1 MSHFPGQQHALRG
14 QLEQQSFA
22 LGQSSSSR
30 YPNSTLRRDA
40 SSDWSQPTTPA
51 RRRIGSAQQ
60 HTSLTPSPR
69 AYRELAEQPAY
80 QAMSSISRHGS
91 QPQHRSGQVAETR
104 SRPHHP
110 SDGLPAARDSQ
121 QGNVDHM
128 KELQELRRKYDDTKI
143 HYWASVRQ
151 REQYV
156 NERDQYQQQAEE
168 QTKRCQALEEE
179 VKQLKRQMKTEEKRH
194 LALEQ
199 DYEQMFEELNRARST
214 IKLQSEK
221 IEGRVDTT
229 LVKTTKDM
237 AIRQKQPPP
246 PPASRFGEDYGFGLK
261 PFAPRRSEDRYDPRE
276 SLYEGPHD
284 RRQNIGTLAA
294 NLTTSTALTIRPQQ
308 DKREIPW
315 ASEFSSLFLRIEQYC
330 KTYLDLA
337 NENADD
343 EWPQRLAYDVV
354 QESSVNHVTQIG
366 EDHQVRHLLLARVII
381 GWIANHYFH
390 SRIIKGFSQETDKKV
405 QDTRRQTRADNS
417 IDCVRA
423 LAHAEAKTIEGITQA
438 PGFDSWRASQ
448 IHRDVNTMV
457 SRLREAIVPGAT
469 SAPLGKALESILA
482 DGWRVGLLMATCTD
496 QFAIN
501 FPTATP
507 QTIFDPRVMLNR
519 DPYITAPPT
528 EVEKWGAR
536 VALGI
541 TPHIT
546 VKSLQTAKMEERS
559 VHMANV
565 LLRFD

>member
-1 MSHFPGQQHALRG
+1 M
-14 QLEQQSFA
+14 
-22 LGQSSSSR
+22 
-30 YPNSTLRRDA
+30 A
-40 SSDWSQPTTPA
+40 S
-51 RRRIGSAQQ
+51 
-60 HTSLTPSPR
+60 TPSPQ
-69 AYRELAEQPAY
+69 AHHNLAEQPEY
-80 QAMSSISRHGS
+80 QATSSISRHGNQS
-91 QPQHRSGQVAETR
+91 QHRLGQVADTR
-104 SRPHHP
+104 SRPQHP
-110 SDGLPAARDSQ
+110 SDGRPAAHNSQ
-121 QGNVDHM
+121 QSNDDHV
-128 KELQELRRKYDDTKI
+128 KELQELRRKYNDTKI

-156 NERDQYQQQAEE
+156 IERDHYQQQAEE
-168 QTKRCQALEEE
+168 QAKRCRDLEEE
-179 VKQLKRQMKTEEKRH
+179 VKQLKRKMQIEEKRH

-199 DYEQMFEELNRARST
+199 DYKKMFEELNRARST

-229 LVKTTKDM
+229 LVKTTKDLT
-237 AIRQKQPPP
+237 IHQKQPPP

-261 PFAPRRSEDRYDPRE
+261 PLAPQRSQDRYDPRE
-276 SLYEGPHD
+276 SLYEFPHG
-284 RRQNIGTLAA
+284 RQQHIGTSTAG
-294 NLTTSTALTIRPQQ
+294 LTTSTALTIRPQE

-330 KTYLDLA
+330 RTYLDLV
-337 NENADD
+337 NDKADD

-366 EDHQVRHLLLARVII
+366 EDHQVRHLLLVRVII

-390 SRIIKGFSQETDKKV
+390 SRIIKGFSQETDRKV
-405 QDTRRQTRADNS
+405 QDTRRQTRADSS
-417 IDCVRA
+417 IDFVRA
-423 LAHAEAKTIEGITQA
+423 LAQAEAKTIEGITQA

-457 SRLREAIVPGAT
+457 SRLQEAIVPGAT

-496 QFAIN
+496 QFNIN

-546 VKSLQTAKMEERS
+546 VKGLQTAKMEERS

-565 LLRFD
+565 LLRFE